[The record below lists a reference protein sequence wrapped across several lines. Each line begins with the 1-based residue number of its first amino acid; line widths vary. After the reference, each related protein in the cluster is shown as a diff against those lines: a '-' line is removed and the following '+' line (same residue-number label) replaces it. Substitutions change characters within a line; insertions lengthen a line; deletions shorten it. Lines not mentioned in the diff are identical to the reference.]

1 MSGDLNQQQDST
13 WNTVV
18 SMMYMYD
25 QSQLTSLDAA
35 VLVSF
40 YRYLRCC
47 RGSVA
52 SKQEM
57 LQACETEITDRGI
70 DLDALCGDTRFTGET
85 ETLPLDFFRKFW

>member
-1 MSGDLNQQQDST
+1 MSENLNREEDAA
-13 WNTVV
+13 WDVIVN
-18 SMMYMYD
+18 MMYMYD

-47 RGSVA
+47 RASVG

-57 LQACETEITDRGI
+57 LRACEQEIEARGI
-70 DLDALCGDTRFTGET
+70 DLDTFRGSTGFTS
-85 ETLPLDFFRKFW
+85 